1 MAGVASISS
10 ILLAV
15 EFSPGIHM
23 DLRFAP
29 LALAGMFGGPIAAA
43 LSAPLASIFRVGLGG
58 IAATDRVVA
67 IVAVTGMGLSV
78 NLIMKKRSPGLLH
91 VIVLGTAVGSLLTVL
106 MAVLPTLSK
115 VHAWTA
121 LGLPMA
127 GMNWAAIIVCGFIVL
142 TTQHLE
148 LERRH

>member
-43 LSAPLASIFRVGLGG
+43 LSASPASIFRVGLGG
-58 IAATDRVVA
+58 IAATDGVVA
-67 IVAVTGMGLSV
+67 IVAVTGMGPERQSHHEEE
-78 NLIMKKRSPGLLH
+78 IAGLLH
-91 VIVLGTAVGSLLTVL
+91 VIVLGARWAVS
-106 MAVLPTLSK
+106 
-115 VHAWTA
+115 
-121 LGLPMA
+121 
-127 GMNWAAIIVCGFIVL
+127 
-142 TTQHLE
+142 
-148 LERRH
+148 